1 MHYFQAAREGGYAV
15 GAFIADA
22 LDTMEAVADAC
33 AAAGLPAV
41 MMAGMATVRFLGPER
56 YVDLCRSVGRGRS
69 VPVYAHLDHCTDREL
84 LLRCAEADFDSVM
97 FDGSQR
103 PFAEN
108 AAICAELAKQC
119 HIRGALLEGELGVI
133 AGLEEHVESAVSRFT
148 DPDLAEEFVRRTGV
162 DALAV
167 SVGNAHGLYQ
177 GKPELQFPLL
187 EEIARR
193 CAVPLVLHG
202 GTGIPGADLRRAVS
216 MGVCKINVGT
226 ELRRAYMEAVRDY
239 AARADGT
246 AIGLSQAIRDRIRP
260 AAARYL
266 EDYRPGGD
274 PHAAL

>member
-1 MHYFQAAREGGYAV
+1 MHYFQAARAGGYAV
-15 GAFIADA
+15 GAFIADT

-33 AAAGLPAV
+33 SQAGLPAV

-69 VPVYAHLDHCTDREL
+69 IPVYAHLDHCTDRDL
-84 LLRCAEADFDSVM
+84 LLRCAEAGFDSVM

-108 AAICAELAKQC
+108 VAICSELAKKC

-133 AGLEEHVESAVSRFT
+133 AGQEEHVESAVSRFT
-148 DPDLAEEFVRRTGV
+148 DPALAEEFVRRTGV

-177 GKPELQFPLL
+177 GAPELQFPLL
-187 EEIARR
+187 EELARR
-193 CAVPLVLHG
+193 CAIPLVLHG

-226 ELRRAYMEAVRDY
+226 ELRRAYMDAVRDY
-239 AARADGT
+239 AAQEGGT
-246 AIGLSQAIRDRIRP
+246 AIGLSQAIRDRVRP

>member
-1 MHYFQAAREGGYAV
+1 MHYFQAARTGGYAV
-15 GAFIADA
+15 GAFIADT

-33 AAAGLPAV
+33 AQAGLPAV

-56 YVDLCRSVGRGRS
+56 YVDLCRSVGRGRAI
-69 VPVYAHLDHCTDREL
+69 PVYAHLDHCTDREL
-84 LLRCAEADFDSVM
+84 LLRCAEAGFDSVM

-103 PFAEN
+103 PFDEN
-108 AAICAELAKQC
+108 AAICAELAKKC

-133 AGLEEHVESAVSRFT
+133 AGQEEHVESAVSRFT
-148 DPDLAEEFVRRTGV
+148 DPALAEEFVRRTGV

-177 GKPELQFPLL
+177 GAPELQFPLL

-193 CAVPLVLHG
+193 CAIPLVLHG

-226 ELRRAYMEAVRDY
+226 ELRRAYMDAVRDY
-239 AARADGT
+239 ASQEGGT
-246 AIGLSQAIRDRIRP
+246 AIGLSQAIRDRVRP

-266 EDYRPGGD
+266 EDYQPGGD